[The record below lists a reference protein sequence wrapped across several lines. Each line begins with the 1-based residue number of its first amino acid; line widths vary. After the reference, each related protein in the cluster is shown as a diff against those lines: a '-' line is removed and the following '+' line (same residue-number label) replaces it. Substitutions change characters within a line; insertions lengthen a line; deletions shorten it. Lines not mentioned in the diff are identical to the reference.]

1 MGSLLRVGYMVP
13 WNCKVE
19 ERQLSLQPVEDD
31 PYCDLYY
38 YEHEKQ
44 APEDPNATPQM
55 KLDGDIG
62 IARAIYHETR
72 MEFIATLFE
81 VDSTEL

>member
-1 MGSLLRVGYMVP
+1 MEMVGYMVP

-19 ERQLSLQPVEDD
+19 ERQLSLQPVEGD
-31 PYCDLYY
+31 PYCDFYY

-44 APEDPNATPQM
+44 TPEDPNATPQM

-62 IARAIYHETR
+62 IALAIYHETR
-72 MEFIATLFE
+72 MEFIVALF
-81 VDSTEL
+81 DSTEL